1 MSIPA
6 AFAFSPDDRLLTYLY
21 GPDQSPVRQLYA
33 LDVETGE
40 SRVIQATVEPES
52 EDLSLEEQLLRQR
65 QRQMG
70 QGIVR
75 YGWAER
81 DDLIQIPAG
90 SGVYIKRGA
99 DAPARLLIPAGGGP
113 IQDPKLSPDGS
124 QIAYVQDAEVY
135 VASVG
140 DGGAAP
146 NRASSRMARAGPAR
160 RTGWRSTSPRKR
172 CTA

>member
-52 EDLSLEEQLLRQR
+52 EDLSIEEQLLRQR

-99 DAPARLLIPAGGGP
+99 TL
-113 IQDPKLSPDGS
+113 
-124 QIAYVQDAEVY
+124 
-135 VASVG
+135 
-140 DGGAAP
+140 
-146 NRASSRMARAGPAR
+146 R
-160 RTGWRSTSPRKR
+160 RV
-172 CTA
+172 C